1 MKKKKKPWKI
11 FSNMK
16 QKIFKHSSTNFLRNK
31 KRNDLIRKK
40 RKEEYQKKAGT
51 FLLKT
56 EFNSFGYDIDS
67 DYIRL

>member
-1 MKKKKKPWKI
+1 
-11 FSNMK
+11 MK

>member
-1 MKKKKKPWKI
+1 MKKKKQPWKI

-16 QKIFKHSSTNFLRNK
+16 QKIFKHNSTNFLRHK
-31 KRNDLIRKK
+31 KRNELIRKK
-40 RKEEYQKKAGT
+40 WKEEYQRKAGT

-56 EFNSFGYDIDS
+56 KVNYVEYDIDS

>member
-1 MKKKKKPWKI
+1 
-11 FSNMK
+11 MK

-40 RKEEYQKKAGT
+40 RKEEYQKKVGT

-56 EFNSFGYDIDS
+56 EFNSFGYNIDS
-67 DYIRL
+67 DYIKL